1 MKRDG
6 LVFWTEEGSK
16 KMKTRFWVNPAPAW
30 PAFAK
35 TSFVLVVMAV
45 FMPGCKKKTPTPTE
59 PQAKPEAKETRLMSA
74 DKESFG
80 QTPDGREVDLYTLT
94 NTNGLRA
101 KITNYGAILVSLEVP
116 DRDGNLADITLG
128 FDALDGYIKAHP
140 YFGATVGRYAN
151 RIGSAKFMLDGV
163 EYKLAANDGEN
174 HLHGGIKGFDK
185 VVWKPE
191 DLWAN
196 DNEALLK
203 MSYISEDDEEGYP
216 GNLACT
222 VTYTLTADNELKIS
236 YEAETDKTT
245 VVNLTNHSYFNLA
258 DQGTGDI
265 LGHELTLN
273 ADRYTPVDEGL
284 IPTGEIRSVKDSP
297 MDFTLPMSIGSRI
310 EQVSGGYDHN
320 YVINS
325 GGGTLALAAKVNE
338 PTSGRVM
345 EIYTTEPGVQL
356 YTGNFLDGTLTG
368 KGGKVYKKHYGF
380 CLETQHFPD
389 SPNKPNFPSA
399 VLLPGQKYTSE
410 TIYRFYTK

>member
-1 MKRDG
+1 
-6 LVFWTEEGSK
+6 
-16 KMKTRFWVNPAPAW
+16 MKTRFLFNI
-30 PAFAK
+30 
-35 TSFVLVVMAV
+35 VLVVMV
-45 FMPGCKKKTPTPTE
+45 VCMPGCKKKTPAPTE
-59 PQAKPEAKETRLMSA
+59 PQAKPEAKEARVMSA
-74 DKESFG
+74 NEESFG
-80 QTPDGREVDLYTLT
+80 KTPEGREVNLYTLT

-128 FDALDGYIKAHP
+128 FDALEGYLAGHP

-151 RIGSAKFMLDGV
+151 RIGKARFMLDGV
-163 EYKLAANDGEN
+163 EYELAANNGEN

-185 VVWKPE
+185 VVWRPE

-203 MSYISEDDEEGYP
+203 MSYVSEDDEEGYP

-222 VTYTLTADNELKIS
+222 VTYTLTKDDELKIS

-258 DQGTGDI
+258 GQGNGDI

-297 MDFTLPMSIGSRI
+297 MDFTLPMTIGSRI

-325 GGGTLALAAKVNE
+325 SGGTLALAARVHE

-345 EIYTTEPGVQL
+345 EIYTTEPGIQL

-368 KGGKVYKKHYGF
+368 KGGKVYKKHYAF

-389 SPNKPNFPSA
+389 SPNKPNFPSV
-399 VLLPGQKYTSE
+399 VLLPGQKYTTVTVHKFS
-410 TIYRFYTK
+410 TR

>member
-1 MKRDG
+1 
-6 LVFWTEEGSK
+6 
-16 KMKTRFWVNPAPAW
+16 MKTRFLVNI
-30 PAFAK
+30 
-35 TSFVLVVMAV
+35 VLVVTV
-45 FMPGCKKKTPTPTE
+45 VCMPGCKKKTPAPTE
-59 PQAKPEAKETRLMSA
+59 PQAKPEAKEARVMSA
-74 DKESFG
+74 NEESFG
-80 QTPDGREVDLYTLT
+80 KTPEGREVNLYTLT

-128 FDALDGYIKAHP
+128 FDALDGYLAGPP

-151 RIGSAKFMLDGV
+151 RIGKAKFVLDGV
-163 EYKLAANDGEN
+163 EYELAANNGEN

-222 VTYTLTADNELKIS
+222 VTYTLTKDDELKIN
-236 YEAETDKTT
+236 YEAQTDKTT

-258 DQGTGDI
+258 GQGTGDI

-273 ADRYTPVDEGL
+273 ADKYTPVDEGL

-297 MDFTLPMSIGSRI
+297 MDFTLPMTIGSRI
-310 EQVSGGYDHN
+310 EQVGDGYDHN
-320 YVINS
+320 YVLNS
-325 GGGTLALAAKVNE
+325 GGGTLALAARAYE
-338 PTSGRVM
+338 PTSGRIM

-356 YTGNFLDGTLTG
+356 YTGNFLDGSLIG
-368 KGGKVYKKHYGF
+368 KAGKVYKKHYAF

-389 SPNKPNFPSA
+389 SPNKPNFPSV
-399 VLLPGQKYTSE
+399 VLLPGQKYT
-410 TIYRFYTK
+410 TVTVHRFSTR

>member
-1 MKRDG
+1 MQG
-6 LVFWTEEGSK
+6 VK
-16 KMKTRFWVNPAPAW
+16 KMKTGFWIN
-30 PAFAK
+30 
-35 TSFVLVVMAV
+35 FVLVVTV
-45 FMPGCKKKTPTPTE
+45 VCMPGCKKKTPTP
-59 PQAKPEAKETRLMSA
+59 KEAEVKETILMSA
-74 DKESFG
+74 DKEPFG

-128 FDALDGYIKAHP
+128 YDNLDDYVKRGAF
-140 YFGATVGRYAN
+140 FGATVGRYAN
-151 RIGSAKFMLDGV
+151 RIGGAKFVLDGT
-163 EYKLAANDGEN
+163 EYKLAANNGEN

-185 VVWKPE
+185 VVWKLD
-191 DLWAN
+191 DLKSESNKAVV
-196 DNEALLK
+196 K
-203 MSYISEDDEEGYP
+203 MSYISEDGEEGYP
-216 GNLACT
+216 GNMACT
-222 VTYTLTADNELKIS
+222 VTYTLTEDNELKIS

-258 DQGTGDI
+258 GQGTGDI
-265 LGHELTLN
+265 LGHKLTLN
-273 ADRYTPVDEGL
+273 ADKYTPVDEGL

-297 MDFTLPMSIGSRI
+297 MDFTLPTSIGSRI
-310 EQVSGGYDHN
+310 KQVGDGYDHN
-320 YVINS
+320 YVLNS
-325 GGGTLALAAKVNE
+325 GGGTLALLALAARVYE

-368 KGGKVYKKHYGF
+368 KAGKVYKKHYAF

-399 VLLPGQKYTSE
+399 VLLPGQKYTSV
-410 TIYRFYTK
+410 TVHKFSTR